1 MRTFASFSPASSRS
15 HSPSLSFGSTSWTP
29 RPATR
34 EVQSAATIA
43 PRSASVSRVSAPSTP
58 DRALSCTTPPS
69 AKSHSALVQPGSS
82 TPTITWSFRC
92 AHVTRTPGGIALT
105 ASASAAIAVAPAMF
119 VGSSHREHDTHLVAA
134 SFASRPARKKAV
146 WRLSAQHPSA
156 MLVAQPASPNSHGA
170 DDVFVAARGGRTDAL
185 KALVG
190 RGADINVADGS
201 GTTPLMLAVLGGHL
215 DTVLQLVMACG
226 ADMNRRDHSG
236 RTALELAIAASNR
249 EASLALLLIATAK
262 FSRPLS
268 PLLPLTLLQR
278 LQAWVADPKGKNE
291 AAMNVVWQQFVAHL
305 RGEGGG
311 AALSAEERVWALSSL
326 VATLV
331 WSARHAL
338 AALCE
343 RIGASLAADGAGA
356 AELCAAGVQDAEG
369 HSVLHALVVAGRADH
384 CRRLLLALP
393 PADARALLRRRSGAG
408 RRAHEM
414 AAAPDLPPALHA
426 AAAAAAAACWGVWGE
441 IGDGGGAAAAP
452 MDLAGELANPNATP
466 AALQAA
472 AVGRGG
478 AVRRRKSEG
487 QNPVAGAAAAVA
499 AVGLADGPPPPSP
512 GADESD
518 GSTTAA
524 AAAGDL
530 MQLAAAATAGGA
542 GGAAGAGAGA
552 AAEGAARGARA
563 GGGRGG
569 RRDSKPYQRPKKGG
583 RGKGGEDCWLPGGF
597 WWQDTRMPMPPGRQ
611 PGELAGWTPLAG
623 EGHQQRIQEQ
633 RDALSAQETFVQ
645 GLESRAEAA
654 AYLQALQGS
663 GTAPMPPTEPG
674 EHPSPSTNVAVDDSV
689 IARQSTF
696 KQLASWG
703 GFRRHF
709 KAQDAEAAP
718 DPSPAPADAALPVEE
733 QLQRK
738 RQEVMAARQQLD
750 VLMQQQ
756 LHLEA
761 AVRGVHP
768 PGR

>member
-1 MRTFASFSPASSRS
+1 
-15 HSPSLSFGSTSWTP
+15 
-29 RPATR
+29 
-34 EVQSAATIA
+34 
-43 PRSASVSRVSAPSTP
+43 
-58 DRALSCTTPPS
+58 
-69 AKSHSALVQPGSS
+69 
-82 TPTITWSFRC
+82 
-92 AHVTRTPGGIALT
+92 
-105 ASASAAIAVAPAMF
+105 
-119 VGSSHREHDTHLVAA
+119 
-134 SFASRPARKKAV
+134 
-146 WRLSAQHPSA
+146 

-452 MDLAGELANPNATP
+452 MDRGRARQPERDAGG
-466 AALQAA
+466 AAGGRRRPRRRRAA
-472 AVGRGG
+472 AQVRGAEPGGGRG
-478 AVRRRKSEG
+478 RRRRRR
-487 QNPVAGAAAAVA
+487 PRRR
-499 AVGLADGPPPPSP
+499 PPPPSP